1 MWTVERVAER
11 FREAAQIARRLPPVR
26 IGGYFNTWPAIA
38 REPWERYAAEEP
50 TLRLPPDPA
59 AVDRMLETM
68 GWVLW
73 LAEDERHLVWMRAE
87 PLAGASLSACVGG
100 IWRQSAGARGALR
113 ARADRT
119 RFSGCNTFAGFA
131 VSFPYARE
139 RSVRSFHPSAPR
151 PSKRRSSTTQGP
163 AARVLPRRRALR
175 GARARELPSV

>member
-26 IGGYFNTWPAIA
+26 IGGYFNTWPALV
-38 REPWERYAAEEP
+38 RGPWERYAAEEP

-87 PLAGASLSACVGG
+87 ERG
-100 IWRQSAGARGALR
+100 WRAIGRRFGCDRTTAWRRWQRALQIVVECLETERSRGAL
-113 ARADRT
+113 
-119 RFSGCNTFAGFA
+119 
-131 VSFPYARE
+131 
-139 RSVRSFHPSAPR
+139 PR
-151 PSKRRSSTTQGP
+151 IELHGKSLWPE
-163 AARVLPRRRALR
+163 LR
-175 GARARELPSV
+175 

>member
-68 GWVLW
+68 GWVRW
-73 LAEDERHLVWMRAE
+73 LTEDERHLVWMRAE
-87 PLAGASLSACVGG
+87 ERG
-100 IWRQSAGARGALR
+100 WRAIGRRFGV
-113 ARADRT
+113 DRST
-119 RFSGCNTFAGFA
+119 AWRHCRTPDMRFLTG
-131 VSFPYARE
+131 
-139 RSVRSFHPSAPR
+139 
-151 PSKRRSSTTQGP
+151 
-163 AARVLPRRRALR
+163 
-175 GARARELPSV
+175 

>member
-26 IGGYFNTWPAIA
+26 IGGYFNTWPALV
-38 REPWERYAAEEP
+38 RGPWERYAAEEP

-87 PLAGASLSACVGG
+87 ERG
-100 IWRQSAGARGALR
+100 WRAIGRRFGCDRTTAWRRWQRALQIVVECLETERSRGAVIHGGVHGKSLWPELR
-113 ARADRT
+113 
-119 RFSGCNTFAGFA
+119 
-131 VSFPYARE
+131 
-139 RSVRSFHPSAPR
+139 
-151 PSKRRSSTTQGP
+151 
-163 AARVLPRRRALR
+163 
-175 GARARELPSV
+175 